1 MPQEDDKLAQPDLP
15 EHDLSEII
23 KKVRA
28 QTPARLLAARSG
40 AAYRTNT
47 QLELREAH
55 SAARD
60 AVRTE
65 LDLTTDL
72 GNDFVKKWNLFEV
85 CSQATSKN
93 ECLLRPDLG
102 RHLNEVSRAEVN
114 RRCSAGND
122 LQIAV
127 GDGLSVTAVA
137 KQVPLLLPLLCAGAE
152 TRGWSVGKIFVIR
165 YCRVG
170 ILNEVGQLLNPK
182 VALLLIG
189 ERPGLA
195 TAESLS
201 AYMAY
206 RPKASDT
213 DANRNLISNIH
224 TRGVSTERASERI
237 LNLVA
242 AMMKTQTSGC
252 QLREELPAVIR
263 PEIDR

>member
-1 MPQEDDKLAQPDLP
+1 MPQEDDQLAQPDLP
-15 EHDLSEII
+15 ERDLSEII

-28 QTPARLLAARSG
+28 KTPARLLAGRSG

-65 LDLTTDL
+65 LDLATDL
-72 GNDFVKKWNLFEV
+72 GNEFVKKWNLFEV
-85 CSQATSKN
+85 CSQATSKD
-93 ECLLRPDLG
+93 EYLLRPDLG
-102 RHLNEVSRAEVN
+102 RHLNGVSRAEVKK
-114 RRCSAGND
+114 RCTKAHD
-122 LQIAV
+122 LQIV
-127 GDGLSVTAVA
+127 IGDGLSVTAVA
-137 KQVPLLLPLLCAGAE
+137 KQVPQLLPLLCEGAE
-152 TRGWSVGKIFVIR
+152 TRSWSVGEIFLIR
-165 YCRVG
+165 YCRVS
-170 ILNEVGQLLNPK
+170 ILNEIGELLSPK
-182 VALLLIG
+182 VAVLLIG

-206 RPKASDT
+206 QPKASDT

-224 TRGVSTERASERI
+224 TRGVSTEQASERI
-237 LNLVA
+237 LNLAA

-252 QLREELPAVIR
+252 QLREEPPAIIR
-263 PEIDR
+263 QEIDR